1 MERVLILHLGMINLR
16 EIYLLGN
23 IRTVKRMVM
32 ELIFIKMVIN
42 MREIIKIINYMGLVY
57 IIIMAL
63 SIEVNIKMVKD
74 MVKVF

>member
-1 MERVLILHLGMINLR
+1 MINLR
-16 EIYLLGN
+16 EIYLLGS

-42 MREIIKIINYMGLVY
+42 MREIIKIMNYMGLVY

>member
-1 MERVLILHLGMINLR
+1 
-16 EIYLLGN
+16 
-23 IRTVKRMVM
+23 M

-42 MREIIKIINYMGLVY
+42 MREIIKIMNYMGLVY